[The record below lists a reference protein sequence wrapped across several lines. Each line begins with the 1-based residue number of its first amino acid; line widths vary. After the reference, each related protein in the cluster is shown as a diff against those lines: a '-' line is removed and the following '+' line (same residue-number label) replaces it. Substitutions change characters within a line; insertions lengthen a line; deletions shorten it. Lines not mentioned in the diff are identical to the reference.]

1 MVSKV
6 LNKDNLSIKN
16 SHDMKFAII
25 GGDLRYIRIAQLLA
39 DEGFNIYAVGFDK
52 SSELFGNIKIS
63 DSIKESIKNSKYIIL
78 PMPVMTNGSDKINS
92 PFSDKLLSIDDVL
105 SSLTSEKILFGGR
118 FPKKIIEFAKS
129 NDIKIYDYL
138 ECEELAV
145 ANAIP
150 TAEGAIQIAMEELPI
165 TIDGCKSLTLGYG
178 RVAKAL
184 CSRLSALYANN
195 TIAVRSD
202 NALEQIKNDSLKG
215 IKLDKISEI
224 IGDMDIIFNTIPSLI
239 LDEKLLKK
247 VNSKTLII
255 DLASKPGGVDFQL
268 AKEHSIKTIWALSLP
283 GKVAPYT
290 AGKIIKDT
298 ILNYIKANQQ

>member
-1 MVSKV
+1 MVSKA
-6 LNKDNLSIKN
+6 LNEDNLSIKN
-16 SHDMKFAII
+16 SHDVKFAII

-39 DEGFNIYAVGFDK
+39 DEGFNIYSVGFDK

-184 CSRLSALYANN
+184 CSRLSALCANN

-202 NALEQIKNDSLKG
+202 KALEQIKNDSLKG

-247 VNSKTLII
+247 VN
-255 DLASKPGGVDFQL
+255 P
-268 AKEHSIKTIWALSLP
+268 
-283 GKVAPYT
+283 
-290 AGKIIKDT
+290 
-298 ILNYIKANQQ
+298 